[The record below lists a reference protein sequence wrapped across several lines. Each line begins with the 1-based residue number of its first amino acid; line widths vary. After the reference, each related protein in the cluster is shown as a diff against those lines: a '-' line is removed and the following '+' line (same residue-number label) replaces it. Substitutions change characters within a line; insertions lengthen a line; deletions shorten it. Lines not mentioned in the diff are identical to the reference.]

1 MNAEDTLL
9 VGYQENPTILTI
21 AKRVEGVMVM
31 INAYDGEE
39 ASNLYAAL
47 TTINPKITEY
57 KKGEINEQ
65 NRNKKLD

>member
-9 VGYQENPTILTI
+9 IGYQENPTILTV

-31 INAYDGEE
+31 INAYDAEE
-39 ASNLYAAL
+39 ASNLYSAL

-57 KKGEINEQ
+57 KKGEINE
-65 NRNKKLD
+65 